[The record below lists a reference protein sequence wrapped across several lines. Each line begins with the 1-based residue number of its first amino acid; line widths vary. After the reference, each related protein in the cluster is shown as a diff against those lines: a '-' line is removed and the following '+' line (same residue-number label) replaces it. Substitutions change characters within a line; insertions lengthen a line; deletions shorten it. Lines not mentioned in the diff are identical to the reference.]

1 VFKNSYPVRWEGRLA
16 VVVLPEHVGLANA
29 GQVSEE
35 LLSVINRGAD
45 VLIADMTA
53 TISCDYAGADALLRV
68 RQRAVASGAHL
79 RLAVTDRIVR
89 RALSL
94 SGLDHLVSI
103 YPSLEAAM
111 AATLPAL
118 MPAATVGLPDGDDG
132 AAITPAVLRGLLD
145 ALDDGVA
152 LANGDGVVVLAN
164 RRLAEM
170 FGYQQA
176 KLLGQRVDSLI
187 PDLRKDGA
195 PFPAEVRRVPVPTSA
210 GQFTLTVIRDVTGN
224 RPEGQQAR
232 RGRGLPG
239 SVITSLSRASL
250 SLQDAMESSRDAAGP
265 RIAEALRHLND
276 GIREIRD
283 SRLATPRLATAL
295 RHAPPD
301 GTRAAN
307 DPRAGTGLGPRR

>member
-1 VFKNSYPVRWEGRLA
+1 VFKNSYPVRWSGRLA
-16 VVVLPEHVGLANA
+16 VVVLPEHVGVANA

-45 VLIADMTA
+45 ALIADMTA

-68 RQRAVASGAHL
+68 RERAVASGTHL
-79 RLAVTDRIVR
+79 RLAVTERIVR

-103 YPSLEAAM
+103 YPSLEGAV
-111 AATLPAL
+111 AATAPASV
-118 MPAATVGLPDGDDG
+118 AAAVAGLANGDDG
-132 AAITPAVLRGLLD
+132 AAITSAVLRGLLD

-152 LANGDGVVVLAN
+152 LVNGDGVVVLAN

-176 KLLGQRVDSLI
+176 KLLGHRVDSLI
-187 PDLRKDGA
+187 PDGLRKDGV
-195 PFPAEVRRVPVPTSA
+195 PFPVEVRRVPVPTPA

-224 RPEGQQAR
+224 RPGGQQAR

-250 SLQDAMESSRDAAGP
+250 SLQAAMESSRDAAGP

-283 SRLATPRLATAL
+283 SRLPAPSLATAL

-301 GTRAAN
+301 GTRAEN
-307 DPRAGTGLGPRR
+307 DPQAGTG

>member
-1 VFKNSYPVRWEGRLA
+1 MAAALTA
-16 VVVLPEHVGLANA
+16 
-29 GQVSEE
+29 
-35 LLSVINRGAD
+35 SV
-45 VLIADMTA
+45 
-53 TISCDYAGADALLRV
+53 
-68 RQRAVASGAHL
+68 
-79 RLAVTDRIVR
+79 
-89 RALSL
+89 
-94 SGLDHLVSI
+94 
-103 YPSLEAAM
+103 PAAM
-111 AATLPAL
+111 
-118 MPAATVGLPDGDDG
+118 VGLPDGDDG
-132 AAITPAVLRGLLD
+132 AAITPAVLLELLD

-187 PDLRKDGA
+187 PDGLRKNGA
-195 PFPAEVRRVPVPTSA
+195 PLPVEVRRVPVPTLA

-224 RPEGQQAR
+224 RPGGQQAR

-283 SRLATPRLATAL
+283 PDSPPRSGDGGL
-295 RHAPPD
+295 HAPPD

-307 DPRAGTGLGPRR
+307 DPRAAPIGPRRCGRDKGRAVK